1 MCPYDTSDSKYD
13 SGDYG
18 FIKYTLGTSK
28 FAWHGGKRSDD
39 TITNARAR
47 MLDKIE
53 RRSMM
58 IGNTYEERWS
68 VVPGT
73 NL

>member
-28 FAWHGGKRSDD
+28 FAWHGGQRSDY
-39 TITNARAR
+39 TIR
-47 MLDKIE
+47 M
-53 RRSMM
+53 RVQGS
-58 IGNTYEERWS
+58 
-68 VVPGT
+68 
-73 NL
+73 

>member
-28 FAWHGGKRSDD
+28 FAWHGGKPSDD
-39 TITNARAR
+39 TIR
-47 MLDKIE
+47 MRVQE
-53 RRSMM
+53 C
-58 IGNTYEERWS
+58 
-68 VVPGT
+68 
-73 NL
+73 

>member
-1 MCPYDTSDSKYD
+1 M
-13 SGDYG
+13 
-18 FIKYTLGTSK
+18 GTSK
-28 FAWHGGKRSDD
+28 FAWHGGKHSDD

-53 RRSMM
+53 RSPMM

-68 VVPGT
+68 VVPGDI
-73 NL
+73 LP